1 MMKKQFTVIGLP
13 AAAQQN
19 CFSEG
24 KTCTSSHPQRDTSRI
39 FGKSQGALHIF
50 TSSAFT
56 LIELLVSAIC
66 KTGIFPLYYLK
77 KNYKNCTSLRPTGR
91 TSRFFC
97 ECKKSS
103 SHLHIFTQSAFTLIE
118 LLVVIAIIAILAA
131 MLLPALQ
138 QARERARATTCV
150 NNLKQ
155 HGIAIAMYSDDHK
168 GLLPAPA
175 TQHKLVGLDIYG
187 YQWIY
192 AMIKYVSLPYSG
204 TSFYWRS
211 VPGNVMQCPSDQ
223 RSQKRND
230 DTTYRGPGPDHIKS
244 YVGNYYVGHADSI
257 FMRKV
262 NQMRTPGAFIY
273 AADAYDT
280 IINANFAGTAWPF
293 DSSKSL
299 SNNSVYPIHANGFNA
314 LFMDGSV
321 RYLKLQ
327 QALGN
332 GKLTYSTTP

>member
-1 MMKKQFTVIGLP
+1 MKKQFTVIGLP

>member
-1 MMKKQFTVIGLP
+1 
-13 AAAQQN
+13 
-19 CFSEG
+19 
-24 KTCTSSHPQRDTSRI
+24 
-39 FGKSQGALHIF
+39 
-50 TSSAFT
+50 
-56 LIELLVSAIC
+56 
-66 KTGIFPLYYLK
+66 
-77 KNYKNCTSLRPTGR
+77 
-91 TSRFFC
+91 
-97 ECKKSS
+97 
-103 SHLHIFTQSAFTLIE
+103 
-118 LLVVIAIIAILAA
+118 

-192 AMIKYVSLPYSG
+192 AMIKYVSLPYTG

-244 YVGNYYVGHADSI
+244 YVGNYYVGYADSI

-280 IINANFAGTAWPF
+280 IINATFAGTVWPF
-293 DSSKSL
+293 DSTKSL
-299 SNNSVYPIHANGFNA
+299 SNSSVYPIHANGFNA

>member
-1 MMKKQFTVIGLP
+1 MKKQFTVIGLP

-103 SHLHIFTQSAFTLIE
+103 SHLHIFTQSVFTLIE

-192 AMIKYVSLPYSG
+192 AMIKYVSLPYTG

-244 YVGNYYVGHADSI
+244 YVGNYYVGYADSI

-280 IINANFAGTAWPF
+280 IINATFAGTVWPF

-299 SNNSVYPIHANGFNA
+299 SNGSVYPIHANGFNA

-332 GKLTYSTTP
+332 GKLTYSTKP

>member
-1 MMKKQFTVIGLP
+1 MKKQFTVIGLP

-39 FGKSQGALHIF
+39 LGKSQGALHIF
-50 TSSAFT
+50 TQSAFT
-56 LIELLVSAIC
+56 LIELLVSAIF

-192 AMIKYVSLPYSG
+192 AMIKYVSLPYTG

-280 IINANFAGTAWPF
+280 IINANFAGTVWPF

-299 SNNSVYPIHANGFNA
+299 SNSSVYPIHANGFNA

-332 GKLTYSTTP
+332 GKLTYSTKP